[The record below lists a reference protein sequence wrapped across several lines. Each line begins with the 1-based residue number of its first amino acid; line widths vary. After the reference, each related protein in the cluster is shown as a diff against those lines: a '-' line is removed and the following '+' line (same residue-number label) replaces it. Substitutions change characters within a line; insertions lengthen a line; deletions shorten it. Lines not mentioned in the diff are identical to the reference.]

1 MYYYV
6 QRQYVSEGQRQTP
19 ANYPYATR
27 AEAEKQYALMVSAMW
42 NNEIN
47 VADPTMKVDIESV
60 ELGTIEGGKVKRE
73 VLVHVKP
80 APEPEEEVEPEGGEE
95 PAGE

>member
-6 QRQYVSEGQRQTP
+6 IRQYVEEGQRKTP
-19 ANYPYATR
+19 SNYPYATR

-47 VADPTMKVDIESV
+47 VADPNMKVDMEPV

-73 VLVHVKP
+73 VLQHVKP
-80 APEPEEEVEPEGGEE
+80 EPEPEPEPEEE

>member
-1 MYYYV
+1 MALNYYV
-6 QRQYVSEGQRQTP
+6 QRQYVENGERKTP

-47 VADPTMKVDIESV
+47 VAQPTMTVELESV
-60 ELGTIEGGKVKRE
+60 ELGTIESGKIKRE
-73 VLVHVKP
+73 VLQHVKP
-80 APEPEEEVEPEGGEE
+80 QPESEPETEEPENE
-95 PAGE
+95 PA